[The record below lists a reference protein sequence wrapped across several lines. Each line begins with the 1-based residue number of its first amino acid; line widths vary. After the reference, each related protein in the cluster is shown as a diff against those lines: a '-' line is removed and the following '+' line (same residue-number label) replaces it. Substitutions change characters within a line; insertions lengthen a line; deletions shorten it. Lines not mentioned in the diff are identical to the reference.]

1 MVLYLPDP
9 DTNKLIL
16 DFKIK
21 ITLEI
26 RAQNIQFPTNLHQ
39 KYNTSDRDTANAQD
53 LKPFLHLGAPAKY
66 FNREE
71 EIKSLK
77 KKEKKICLKGT
88 VGVAG
93 SHIPP
98 PYSSAFTLE

>member
-1 MVLYLPDP
+1 MVPYLPAP

-26 RAQNIQFPTNLHQ
+26 RAQNIQFPTNLDQ

-53 LKPFLHLGAPAKY
+53 LKPFLQLGAPAKY
-66 FNREE
+66 FNWEE

-77 KKEKKICLKGT
+77 KKRKKNLSEEHC
-88 VGVAG
+88 G
-93 SHIPP
+93 SSRLPHP
-98 PYSSAFTLE
+98 SSI